1 MSNNLKELNEI
12 MFAQLRRLDGA
23 AAGGNLDAEV
33 QRTESMV
40 KVAEPILEGSRLVLE
55 ATKLKAQYVGL
66 KGEKGDMPP
75 MLEANQ
81 NG

>member
-1 MSNNLKELNEI
+1 MSNNLKELNDI
-12 MFAQLRRLDGA
+12 LFGQLRRLDSA
-23 AAGGNLDAEV
+23 AVGGNLDAEV
-33 QRTESMV
+33 QRAESMT

-55 ATKLKAQYVGL
+55 ATKLKAQYIGL
-66 KGEKGDMPP
+66 KGEKADLPP

>member
-1 MSNNLKELNEI
+1 MSNNLKELNDI
-12 MFAQLRRLDGA
+12 LFSQLRRLDSA

-40 KVAEPILEGSRLVLE
+40 KVAKPILEGSRQVLE
-55 ATKLKAQYVGL
+55 ATKLKAEYIGL

-75 MLEANQ
+75 MLEAKAND
-81 NG
+81 